1 MSAMI
6 EVRNLQKTFGARAA
20 LAGVDLCVNQGEL
33 LVVVGP
39 NGAGKTTLQ
48 RILATLS
55 RPTGGSVSLA
65 GYDPVADGA
74 EVRRRIG
81 FVSHQSLLYDDLSGR
96 ENLLFY
102 GRMYGVAN
110 LDRRADSLL
119 GRVGLAER
127 QRDLVRTYSRG
138 MRQRLAIARA
148 LLHDPPVLLL
158 DEPYAGLDPEAVEML
173 DAVMKEAADAL
184 DGGRRTILMTTHDL
198 ADGLRHSDRLA
209 LLVAGKILCEA
220 RGEGGGLDH
229 LRALYEGHVDRR
241 GRG

>member
-1 MSAMI
+1 M
-6 EVRNLQKTFGARAA
+6 QKTFGARAA
-20 LAGVDLCVNQGEL
+20 LAGIDLSVNEGEL
-33 LVVVGP
+33 LAVVGP

-48 RILATLS
+48 RILATLTHPS
-55 RPTGGSVSLA
+55 GGSLSLA
-65 GYDPVADGA
+65 GYDPAVDGR
-74 EVRRRIG
+74 EVRRRVG
-81 FVSHQSLLYDDLSGR
+81 FLSHQSLLYDDLSGR

-110 LDRRADSLL
+110 LDQRAGALL
-119 GRVGLAER
+119 SRVGLAER
-127 QRDLVRTYSRG
+127 RRDLVRTYSRG
-138 MRQRLAIARA
+138 MRQRLALARA

-173 DAVMKEAADAL
+173 DAVMEESVDSL
-184 DGGRRTILMTTHDL
+184 DGGRRTIVMTTHDL

-220 RGEGGGLDH
+220 CGEGGGLDH